1 MNIFVVMIFFLLNQA
16 LITAVKA
23 SRQTQI
29 SGPKRSVLKPNNDQP
44 KDIFIQGEGLNLR
57 SKTTSTKN
65 STKQQTIS
73 KIDNQEDSVPLEEQ
87 IETSS
92 PKPKTFSDVINQS
105 SKKMQEQSDKI
116 QQENRSRLISNEDIN
131 FRSPR
136 GIISIS
142 TNEIKKPTSAS
153 KSKNRDFAN
162 STKNS
167 DYKNI
172 ATTQN
177 ILPSHPT
184 NIKARL
190 NSSKSLA
197 ASILDSD

>member
-23 SRQTQI
+23 SRQTQT

-44 KDIFIQGEGLNLR
+44 KDIFIQGKSLNLQP
-57 SKTTSTKN
+57 KTTSEKKALPEN
-65 STKQQTIS
+65 NPKQSIP
-73 KIDNQEDSVPLEEQ
+73 KFDDQEDSLPLK
-87 IETSS
+87 
-92 PKPKTFSDVINQS
+92 KPKTFSEVIDQS
-105 SKKMQEQSDKI
+105 SKKMQEQSYKI

-184 NIKARL
+184 NIEARL
-190 NSSKSLA
+190 SSSKSLA
-197 ASILDSD
+197 ESILDSD